1 MTLNDAEQ
9 RVTVNVGSC
18 RCSGAP
24 DTHPDGD
31 EVYLAPEASM
41 TMGLRGS
48 GAISKAGGD
57 PALLEILLGRVLIE
71 EGIVGWTFVEEVTEG
86 GKTTV
91 LPVPI
96 DPETIERL
104 LPWGK
109 GGSDVAERAND
120 LYGEA
125 ILGPLVRRSM
135 LTQQPG
141 QTNGSISANRA
152 SRRMSRSSSKSSSHA
167 RSGTSR

>member
-1 MTLNDAEQ
+1 MTINDGGQ
-9 RVTVNVGSC
+9 SVTVNVGAC
-18 RCSGAP
+18 RCPGTPHA
-24 DTHPDGD
+24 PDGD
-31 EVYLAPEASM
+31 SVYLAPETSM
-41 TMGLRGS
+41 TMGLRGN

-57 PALLEILLGRVLIE
+57 EALLEILLGRVLIE
-71 EGIVGWTFVEEVTEG
+71 EGIVGWTFLEEGTED
-86 GKTTV
+86 GKTQI
-91 LPVPI
+91 LPVPV
-96 DPETIERL
+96 DPENIERM

-141 QTNGSISANRA
+141 QTNGSISPNRA
-152 SRRMSRSSSKSSSHA
+152 SRRKSRTSSKSYSPASSV
-167 RSGTSR
+167 TSP